1 MPWGDGVVNAD
12 DLEVLMDH
20 WEQEVSYRY
29 DPRQAARPTPSD
41 QSISDVEQGVSLH
54 WASGRHATSHDV
66 YVGLDSAAVE
76 EADISDTTGIYR
88 GQQEVCEYTLPEG
101 VLPNQAFY
109 WRIDEL
115 SAGANLVKGQVWS
128 FSVADYLIV
137 DDMESSDPVWQRWWD
152 GWFDPNNGSFVGDE
166 FMVVHNGEKSMSVFY
181 DNSEAPISRVDRS
194 WETPQDWTRKGVET
208 LIVWVHGSPDNTAE
222 PLELILGD
230 AAGNTASIKH
240 PDPTVLVLNI
250 WEQWSIPLADVTG
263 VNLSGITSMAIV
275 IGDEATEESGTG
287 LLVIDDIC
295 LHPVSM

>member
-1 MPWGDGVVNAD
+1 
-12 DLEVLMDH
+12 MDH
-20 WEQEVSYRY
+20 WEQEVNYRY

-54 WASGRHATSHDV
+54 WAAGRRATSHDV

-76 EADISDTTGIYR
+76 EADISDATGIYR
-88 GQQEVCEYTLPEG
+88 GRQEACECTLHEG
-101 VLPNQAFY
+101 VLPNQTFY

-115 SAGANLVKGQVWS
+115 SEGANLIKGQVWS

-208 LIVWVHGSPDNTAE
+208 LIVWVHGSLDNTAE
-222 PLELILGD
+222 PLELILVD
-230 AAGNTASIKH
+230 SAGNTASIEH
-240 PDPTVLVLNI
+240 LDPGVLLI
-250 WEQWSIPLADVTG
+250 DTWQQWSITLADVTG
-263 VNLSGITSMAIV
+263 VNLSEITSMAIV
-275 IGDEATEESGTG
+275 IGNEATEEGGTG
-287 LLVIDDIC
+287 LLLIDDVC